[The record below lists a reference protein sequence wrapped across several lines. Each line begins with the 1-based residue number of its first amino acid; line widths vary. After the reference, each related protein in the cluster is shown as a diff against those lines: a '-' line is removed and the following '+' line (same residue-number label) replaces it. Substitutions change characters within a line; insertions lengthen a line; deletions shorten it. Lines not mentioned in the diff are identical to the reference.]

1 MQQDYSRPFDTQCHY
16 IDSPTAVDAEGLY
29 RGVTAYSLG
38 VSADT
43 RPELPGYNS
52 GVLCIVIAML
62 LLVIFNVKHYALF
75 FKTMSQNLLSVR
87 ERPNAFDDHTLNET
101 RIMVVLVIQ
110 VCACEAILI
119 FSGLLLAGIEIPP
132 NRFPVVIGLLT
143 GGTLIYYLLQLL
155 AYGTIGYVFTDATG
169 ASQWLKGFNATQALL
184 GFLLL
189 VPALAVLFYPA
200 AALSLISISALLYIL
215 ARIVFICK
223 GFRIF
228 YHNFSSLLYF
238 ILYLCTVEIIP
249 VLLVYRGA
257 FSLCRLLLN

>member
-1 MQQDYSRPFDTQCHY
+1 
-16 IDSPTAVDAEGLY
+16 
-29 RGVTAYSLG
+29 
-38 VSADT
+38 
-43 RPELPGYNS
+43 
-52 GVLCIVIAML
+52 
-62 LLVIFNVKHYALF
+62 
-75 FKTMSQNLLSVR
+75 MSQNLLSVR

-189 VPALAVLFYPA
+189 VPALAVLFLSGSGIKPHFHQC
-200 AALSLISISALLYIL
+200 AALHFGSYCVLFVRVLEFLPQFSIL
-215 ARIVFICK
+215 ALFYFVPLHRGNNSGVVSVP
-223 GFRIF
+223 GRIF
-228 YHNFSSLLYF
+228 TMSF
-238 ILYLCTVEIIP
+238 IIKLANPHKPLKE
-249 VLLVYRGA
+249 
-257 FSLCRLLLN
+257 

>member
-1 MQQDYSRPFDTQCHY
+1 
-16 IDSPTAVDAEGLY
+16 
-29 RGVTAYSLG
+29 
-38 VSADT
+38 
-43 RPELPGYNS
+43 
-52 GVLCIVIAML
+52 
-62 LLVIFNVKHYALF
+62 
-75 FKTMSQNLLSVR
+75 
-87 ERPNAFDDHTLNET
+87 
-101 RIMVVLVIQ
+101 
-110 VCACEAILI
+110 
-119 FSGLLLAGIEIPP
+119 
-132 NRFPVVIGLLT
+132 
-143 GGTLIYYLLQLL
+143 
-155 AYGTIGYVFTDATG
+155 TDATG
-169 ASQWLKGFNATQALL
+169 AAQWLKGFNATQALL

-228 YHNFSSLLYF
+228 YHNFPSLLYF